1 MATPETI
8 AASPAPQSRFLALWQ
23 NPVGKKAV
31 MAVTGLALFL
41 FSLGHVIGNLQVF
54 KGPGDGGIRAL
65 DHYGELLRTSMP
77 LLWTIRGGLLVMALL
92 HVVAGV
98 QLWLG
103 KRAAREIDYQDYRP
117 QVSTPASRTMIWSG
131 LLILGFVVYHLLDL
145 TIGVGGAPFEH
156 GRVHDNLVNSL
167 SRAGAAG
174 FYVAAVIGLGFHL
187 WHGLW
192 STTQSLGL
200 AHRGVVGGI
209 QKTAIFFAV
218 AVTTLFAIIP
228 LAVVFGLVS

>member
-1 MATPETI
+1 
-8 AASPAPQSRFLALWQ
+8 
-23 NPVGKKAV
+23 
-31 MAVTGLALFL
+31 
-41 FSLGHVIGNLQVF
+41 
-54 KGPGDGGIRAL
+54 
-65 DHYGELLRTSMP
+65 
-77 LLWTIRGGLLVMALL
+77 
-92 HVVAGV
+92 
-98 QLWLG
+98 
-103 KRAAREIDYQDYRP
+103 
-117 QVSTPASRTMIWSG
+117 
-131 LLILGFVVYHLLDL
+131 
-145 TIGVGGAPFEH
+145 
-156 GRVHDNLVNSL
+156 VNSL